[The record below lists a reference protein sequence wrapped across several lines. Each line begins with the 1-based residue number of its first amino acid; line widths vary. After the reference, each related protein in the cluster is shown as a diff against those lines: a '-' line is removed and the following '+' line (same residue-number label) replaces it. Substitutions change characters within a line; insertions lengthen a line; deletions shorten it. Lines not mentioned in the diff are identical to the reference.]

1 MNRPDPQALTIDAM
15 ISNIDKGLT
24 KIPQFQREFV
34 WSREKSAKLI
44 DSLVKGYPIGTFII
58 WQTKETLRSVREVGH
73 LKLPQTPEGQ
83 FTQYVLDGQQRMTSV
98 YACIKGAT
106 LHREGKVIDYKDIW
120 VDLEADGESEIVCIN
135 GVEDGSIR
143 YVRVRDLF
151 EGSFTLISKYPAN
164 LHPKMQM
171 YRDQLKGFLFS
182 SILIKEVEI
191 EVATDIFTR
200 INTTGKYLTLFEI
213 MVAKTFSDK
222 SKFDLLEKYEDL
234 QKELVSVQFG
244 TLPPLI
250 ILQVVSSILR
260 KDCSTKTILS
270 LPRTEFIATWPQAI
284 SALKSAVD
292 YLRLQIRVPASE
304 LLPFNPAVVIIAYF
318 FHLNVHAPTGQV
330 QKLLND
336 LFWRISLGGRYSGS
350 VETKMAQDL
359 RRVDKIYAGEHPDYD
374 WPVENT
380 YDFISENGYFSA
392 SRSYIKGL
400 LCILVAQ
407 RPLSFD
413 TNSDVSVRNDGTYIR
428 A

>member
-182 SILIKEVEI
+182 SILIKEVGI

-200 INTTGKYLTLFEI
+200 INTTGKDLTLFEI
-213 MVAKTFSDK
+213 MVAKKFSEK

-260 KDCSTKTILS
+260 KDCSTKIILS

-304 LLPFNPAVVIIAYF
+304 LLPFNPAVVIIAF
-318 FHLNVHAPTGQV
+318 LPFERACADRPSPEVAE
-330 QKLLND
+330 
-336 LFWRISLGGRYSGS
+336 R
-350 VETKMAQDL
+350 
-359 RRVDKIYAGEHPDYD
+359 
-374 WPVENT
+374 PVLA
-380 YDFISENGYFSA
+380 D
-392 SRSYIKGL
+392 
-400 LCILVAQ
+400 
-407 RPLSFD
+407 
-413 TNSDVSVRNDGTYIR
+413 
-428 A
+428 